1 MNQQFA
7 GDFSLKTIKLY
18 PLTAVN
24 GDKRPFIDIKELV
37 KEVTFY
43 QSIIS
48 TSLYCELV
56 VNDIGENLIE
66 TLPLIG
72 RERIE
77 LNISTPYANYDLNFY
92 IHKIDGRVMQ
102 EKNQVYVVH
111 AISKEA
117 LDNEY
122 TRIRE
127 RVNGKK
133 AEVFLEEKL
142 KTISQKEFKK
152 NVDDTLYPFDM
163 YVPNWRLFDTAIW
176 MSRRSVP
183 VKNKSSV
190 G

>member
-18 PLTAVN
+18 PVSTVN
-24 GDKRPFIDIKELV
+24 KDRRPFVDIKELV
-37 KEVTFY
+37 QEVTFY

-48 TSLYCELV
+48 SSLYCQLV

-111 AISKEA
+111 AVSKEA

-127 RVNGKK
+127 RVDGKK
-133 AEVFLEEKL
+133 AEVFLE
-142 KTISQKEFKK
+142 
-152 NVDDTLYPFDM
+152 
-163 YVPNWRLFDTAIW
+163 LF
-176 MSRRSVP
+176 SRKICSL
-183 VKNKSSV
+183 
-190 G
+190 